1 MQGQAMKNIL
11 IVLAVLVLGGLVYY
25 FLVMR
30 PSTTEVEPQ
39 SSVLIEQAPAVPPAA
54 VERPDAEPFESQTG
68 GGEPFESA
76 VEPEPLPA
84 LADSDPVVLE
94 SLSGLVGET
103 AVSQHVVA
111 ENIVPRVVATIDAL
125 TGRRV
130 PASLLPLQ
138 PPESALQ
145 VREDTSPEGPKIT
158 PEGYPIREYL
168 VDPANY
174 ERYTA
179 YVALLESMNTDELL
193 AGYQRY
199 QPWFQQAYVELGYP
213 EGDFNARL
221 LAVIDHL
228 LDAPDVTEPPRLV
241 KPEAYFLFADPQ
253 LEALTAGQKLMI
265 RMGSSNAHRVKVKLA
280 EFREALK
287 AAGTSK

>member
-30 PSTTEVEPQ
+30 PSATEAEPQ
-39 SSVLIEQAPAVPPAA
+39 SSVLIEQPPAIPPVA
-54 VERPDAEPFESQTG
+54 VERPDAQPFESQTG
-68 GGEPFESA
+68 GGEPFDA
-76 VEPEPLPA
+76 ALEPEPLPA

-94 SLSGLVGET
+94 SLSGLVGES
-103 AVSQHVVA
+103 AVTRHVVT

-130 PASLLPLQ
+130 PASLLPLLS
-138 PPESALQ
+138 PESTLQ
-145 VREDTSPEGPKIT
+145 VSEDTSPVGPKTT